1 MVAPLPAPLV
11 EGQTMTA
18 YLLEPVLDTA
28 AASPLRERL
37 LVSLQLRR
45 PVALD
50 GSQVERVGQACLQI
64 LAGARAA
71 AEQAG
76 IGFAINDPSIAFGD
90 MVRLSRL
97 DAVLEPVA

>member
-1 MVAPLPAPLV
+1 
-11 EGQTMTA
+11 MTA
-18 YLLEPVLDTA
+18 YLLDPVLDTA
-28 AASPLRERL
+28 AAAPLRERL

-50 GSQVERVGQACLQI
+50 GSGVERLGLACLQV
-64 LAGARAA
+64 LASARAV
-71 AEQAG
+71 AEG
-76 IGFAINDPSIAFGD
+76 SGLGFSIADPSPAFSD